1 MTSPIGSL
9 LTALA
14 CAALCGMSPAAASDR
29 IPPAPS
35 TWSVSKNFG
44 KSDEEARQNLSGAAC
59 APTTPP
65 LHACLI
71 VNDQKKFAQTFSI
84 AGTTL
89 EPGKIVRLLDKGD
102 GDDPD
107 GEAAAYD
114 EGHFYVVGSHGR
126 KRKDWTAH
134 NPSSYALFRFPLDG
148 NGQPIFVGDE
158 KVQDLARSTRL
169 GEALKALPPLSA
181 YVDQPLDEGGIN
193 IEGLAV
199 RGARIYLGLRGP
211 SRDGHAYIV
220 SVNKA
225 AAFTASAALDAR
237 LHPLKLGRHAGIR
250 DLAVVKNGLLIL
262 SGPVNDQTDAVP
274 SVFLWTDGDEPTK
287 LGELQLPEA
296 TDAKE
301 LKAETLLVLQ
311 DAADAPLRVLVMFD
325 GPDNGLPTE
334 YVLKR

>member
-1 MTSPIGSL
+1 MTSPIGSF

-14 CAALCGMSPAAASDR
+14 CAALCSVPPAAASDR
-29 IPPAPS
+29 IAPTPS
-35 TWSVSKNFG
+35 TWNVSKNFG
-44 KSDEEARQNLSGAAC
+44 KSDPEARQNLSGAAC

-114 EGHFYVVGSHGR
+114 DGHFYVVGSHGR

-148 NGQPIFVGDE
+148 NGQPIFIGDE
-158 KVQDLARSTRL
+158 EVQDLARSTRL
-169 GEALKALPPLSA
+169 SDALKALQPLSA

-199 RGARIYLGLRGP
+199 RGARMYLGLRGP

-225 AAFTASAALDAR
+225 APFTAGAELDAK
-237 LHPLKLGRHAGIR
+237 LHALKLGRHAGIR

-262 SGPVNDQTDAVP
+262 SGPVNDQTDAAP
-274 SVFLWTDGDEPTK
+274 AVFLWTDGDEPIK
-287 LGELQLPEA
+287 LGELQLPEV
-296 TDAKE
+296 KE

-311 DAADAPLRVLVMFD
+311 DADDAALRVLVMFD
-325 GPDNGLPTE
+325 GSDNGLPTE